1 MSKAKLLIVDDEQ
14 SIRDF
19 LVRVLEREDYEVQT
33 ACNGA
38 EALELLNQE
47 RFDLLLSDIKMDNVD
62 GVELLGRAR
71 EKYADLAIILLTGH
85 ATVQSAVAALRR
97 GAHEYLLKPVK
108 NEDIVLA
115 VAQGLKA
122 RTRKQRRNRLEQLA
136 GQMMTVF
143 DGDLSAEQ
151 PHEAAS
157 APVDLGNL
165 HLDPRAYKARL
176 GDKSLDLTPTEFR
189 LLEHLSHEPGT
200 TFDYVTLV
208 QAACG
213 YSCTRQEAREIIG
226 THVLNLRQKL
236 EIPAS
241 SPLYV
246 ESIRSIGYRLIP
258 VEET

>member
-33 ACNGA
+33 ARNGA
-38 EALELLNQE
+38 EALERLNQE

-97 GAHEYLLKPVK
+97 GAHDYLLKPVK

-136 GQMMTVF
+136 SQMMTVF
-143 DGDLSAEQ
+143 DGDMNAKQ
-151 PHEAAS
+151 AHEAAS
-157 APVDLGNL
+157 APVQLGNL

-176 GDKSLDLTPTEFR
+176 ADKPLDLTPTEFR

-236 EIPAS
+236 EIPSA

-246 ESIRSIGYRLIP
+246 ESIRGIGYRLIP
-258 VEET
+258 LEAT